1 MQDIHPKC
9 QPIYPVNQTNGR
21 METVW
26 RLSLR
31 LPFTPLKL
39 IGSLPCSN
47 TDACR
52 KLDRLEIL
60 EIPSWAIA
68 MIPHQHE
75 KDFAAGSI
83 QVVQTVT
90 ELQGPQNLK
99 TITVLWFCSQSWRA
113 PSPPSLEP
121 ENSSPAPPQLAYC
134 TQFWEWLDLGGTKN
148 PICSRLPSPAFPK
161 SNVPFLARG
170 YCIYV
175 FMCVYTYIHTYT
187 FKCGNTLSH
196 IHTAK
201 ICENMHI

>member
-83 QVVQTVT
+83 QVVHTVT
-90 ELQGPQNLK
+90 ELQGLQNLK
-99 TITVLWFCSQSWRA
+99 TITVLWFCSQFWRA

-121 ENSSPAPPQLAYC
+121 QNSSPAPPQLAYC

-148 PICSRLPSPAFPK
+148 PISPCWFAQDSHLQHSPSPMSRFW
-161 SNVPFLARG
+161 RG
-170 YCIYV
+170 ATA
-175 FMCVYTYIHTYT
+175 YTYLCAYIHTY
-187 FKCGNTLSH
+187 
-196 IHTAK
+196 IY
-201 ICENMHI
+201 I